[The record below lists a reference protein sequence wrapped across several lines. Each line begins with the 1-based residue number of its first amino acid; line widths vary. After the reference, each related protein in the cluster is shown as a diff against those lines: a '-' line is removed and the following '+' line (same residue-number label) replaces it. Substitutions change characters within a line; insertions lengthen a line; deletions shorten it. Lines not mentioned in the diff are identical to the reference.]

1 MPRRC
6 RRSARF
12 TPAAATSMRSSFAAS
27 AGAGTSPTRST
38 DSSPGWSKTT
48 AFMGGEASSPLAAR
62 TIKRAA
68 TSRRSVGRVDLAA
81 TLAYIEKNLGGD
93 LSLEALARRAGLSPY
108 QFYRQFRARVGEPPK
123 RYVRRLRLE
132 RAAAWLKLSSCHVTE
147 VALGAGYA
155 THEAFT
161 RAFRARFGVSPL
173 RFRAALAK
181 REVPAGFL
189 PRIARFPARRV
200 AFVRYVGPYDCAGEA
215 FERLA
220 RWAAPRALLGGAMLA
235 VYLDDQDI
243 TPPERTRCDVAL
255 FAGDHVGGEGE
266 IGVRELPGGDH

>member
-1 MPRRC
+1 M
-6 RRSARF
+6 
-12 TPAAATSMRSSFAAS
+12 
-27 AGAGTSPTRST
+27 
-38 DSSPGWSKTT
+38 
-48 AFMGGEASSPLAAR
+48 
-62 TIKRAA
+62 
-68 TSRRSVGRVDLAA
+68 DLAA

-108 QFYRQFRARVGEPPK
+108 QFHRQFRARVGEPPK

-266 IGVRELPGGDH
+266 IGVRELPGGDHAVFRHAGEVPERRRCYEIAYRSWLPSIGRRPSGAPPFEVYDFSARGVDQAVAHVHVPLRER